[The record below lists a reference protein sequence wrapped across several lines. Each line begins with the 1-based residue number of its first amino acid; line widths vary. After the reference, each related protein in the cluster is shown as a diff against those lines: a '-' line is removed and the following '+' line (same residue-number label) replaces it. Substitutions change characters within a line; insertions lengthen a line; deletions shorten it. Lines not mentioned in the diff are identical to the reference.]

1 MAVPKE
7 YGGLNYDALT
17 QALVLE
23 EWGYGCAGMGT
34 TLAASVLS
42 MDSVLVAGTTSRSA
56 ATSSQCSTP
65 KSALSA

>member
-7 YGGLNYDALT
+7 YGGLDYDALT

-42 MDSVLVAGTTSRSA
+42 MDSCWSRALKNRSA
-56 ATSSQCSTP
+56 GSLSPCSTP
-65 KSALSA
+65 KSALSV

>member
-1 MAVPKE
+1 MAVPKQ
-7 YGGLNYDALT
+7 YGGLDYSALA

-42 MDSVLVAGTTSRSA
+42 MDSVLVAGTEEQKKRFLSPCCAARSA
-56 ATSSQCSTP
+56 PSV
-65 KSALSA
+65 